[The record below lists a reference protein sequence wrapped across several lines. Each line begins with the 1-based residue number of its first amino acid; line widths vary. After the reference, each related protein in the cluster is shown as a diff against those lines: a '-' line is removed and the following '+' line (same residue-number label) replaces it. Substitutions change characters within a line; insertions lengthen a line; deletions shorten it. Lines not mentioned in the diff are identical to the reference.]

1 MLLGFPRIGAPAG
14 IFANPGASFDWP
26 SATPENDHAAIRIA
40 ARKAAFHW
48 RMASLPKPLGAV
60 TMAER
65 ATTHNPMPM
74 ALNSLAPKARAA
86 EGGAS
91 AASAQGFLARS
102 GPSRFLYG

>member
-1 MLLGFPRIGAPAG
+1 MSIGITRIVAPAG
-14 IFANPGASFDWP
+14 KLADPGAGFRWP
-26 SATPENDHAAIRIA
+26 GAAAENEHAAIRIA

-48 RMASLPKPLGAV
+48 RMASPPKPLGAV